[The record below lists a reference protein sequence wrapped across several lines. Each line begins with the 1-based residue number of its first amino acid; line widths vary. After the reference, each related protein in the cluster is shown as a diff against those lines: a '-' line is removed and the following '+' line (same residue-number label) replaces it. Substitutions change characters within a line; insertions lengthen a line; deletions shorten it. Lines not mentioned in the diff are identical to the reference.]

1 MKTSK
6 SVVCKCE
13 RCNKP
18 FKAYTHEDKSLCKA
32 CKAVVNEEKLKS
44 ITGQS
49 VPKTMTRR
57 IYDAAVN
64 STRDLDIVGRLLRAE
79 LEAEENRENSAFE
92 KRVCK
97 DCGEEFTITVGEKEF
112 YESKNLLLPVRCCYC
127 RKNRK
132 YRVATITPE
141 GGGGE

>member
-18 FKAYTHEDKSLCKA
+18 FKAYEEQEHPLCRE
-32 CKAVVNEEKLKS
+32 CRVLKH
-44 ITGQS
+44 
-49 VPKTMTRR
+49 
-57 IYDAAVN
+57 
-64 STRDLDIVGRLLRAE
+64 
-79 LEAEENRENSAFE
+79 SAFE

-97 DCGEEFTITVGEKEF
+97 DCGKEFTITVGEKEF
-112 YESKNLLLPVRCCYC
+112 YESKSLFLPARCSSC

-132 YRVATITPE
+132 THYGDENHHAPE
-141 GGGGE
+141 GGVSDV

>member
-1 MKTSK
+1 MITSK

-18 FKAYTHEDKSLCKA
+18 FKAYE
-32 CKAVVNEEKLKS
+32 
-44 ITGQS
+44 
-49 VPKTMTRR
+49 
-57 IYDAAVN
+57 
-64 STRDLDIVGRLLRAE
+64 E
-79 LEAEENRENSAFE
+79 LERPLCRECRILRNSAFE

-97 DCGEEFTITVGEKEF
+97 DCGEEFTITVDEKEF

-141 GGGGE
+141 GGCE